1 LQLLFLLAFVSPS
14 HAGIAERIEMLL
26 GQAGIGKDDLDP
38 EEYDA
43 ILEGLEEGKRHQL
56 EACIDRMAK
65 QEAARGE
72 ILYLGN
78 L

>member
-1 LQLLFLLAFVSPS
+1 MQLLFLLAFVSPS

-56 EACIDRMAK
+56 EA
-65 QEAARGE
+65 
-72 ILYLGN
+72 
-78 L
+78 